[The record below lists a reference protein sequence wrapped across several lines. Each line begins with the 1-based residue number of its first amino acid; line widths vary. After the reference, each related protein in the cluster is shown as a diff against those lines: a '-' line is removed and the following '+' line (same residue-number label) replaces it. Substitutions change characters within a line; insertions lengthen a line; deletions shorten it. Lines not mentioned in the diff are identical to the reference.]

1 MTVASRFVTWF
12 TGRQTRSDDDEH
24 HRSVCSAVPGWAS
37 KWGESGLA
45 YLTGPPAGPPDF
57 SRANVLARAE
67 HVAAAVGQRLGIA
80 VDASALLAGRA
91 GLLGLTRGG
100 RVSAGGATRLL
111 PARDGWCAITL
122 SRPDDVAAVPALLQ
136 SDEVPIDP
144 WPALGQWA
152 ARCPVSVVTERAALL
167 DIPAAGLGEVA
178 AASPQ
183 ARHLGF
189 RSDPRGLAGLLVA
202 DLSSMWAG
210 PLCGQLLARAG
221 ATVVKV
227 ESRRRPD
234 GTRTGNREFFDW
246 MNSKKLS
253 YAIDFEAD
261 AEELRELLSV
271 ADIVI
276 EGSRPAALERRGLG
290 PHDVAPR
297 PGRIW
302 LRVNG
307 YEQPRPAFG
316 DDAAVA
322 GGLVGAADGAGLKGP
337 VFCGDAIADP
347 LTGLEAT
354 VAVLESLSRG
364 GGELIHVSMAA
375 VAATYAALPTEP
387 SAAPYP
393 APPPRPPAACA
404 PAAELGADN
413 DAVRRMVSERR
424 CPSC

>member
-1 MTVASRFVTWF
+1 
-12 TGRQTRSDDDEH
+12 
-24 HRSVCSAVPGWAS
+24 
-37 KWGESGLA
+37 
-45 YLTGPPAGPPDF
+45 
-57 SRANVLARAE
+57 VLARAE
-67 HVAAAVGQRLGIA
+67 EVATAIRRRTGIPINPA
-80 VDASALLAGRA
+80 GLLAGRA
-91 GLLGLTRGG
+91 ALLGLTRRG

-122 SRPDDVAAVPALLQ
+122 SRPDDVAAVPALL
-136 SDEVPIDP
+136 EANETHADP
-144 WPALGQWA
+144 WPALGRWA
-152 ARCPVSVVTERAALL
+152 AARPASAVTERAGLL
-167 DIPAAGLGEVA
+167 DIPAAALGEVA

-183 ARHLGF
+183 VRHLGF

-210 PLCGQLLARAG
+210 PLCGRLLARAG

-227 ESRRRPD
+227 ESPRRPD
-234 GTRTGNREFFDW
+234 GTRRGNREFFDW
-246 MNSKKLS
+246 MNSEKLS
-253 YAIDFEAD
+253 YAIDFDAD
-261 AEELRELLSV
+261 ADELRELLAI

-276 EGSRPAALERRGLG
+276 EGSRPAALERRRLG

-302 LRVNG
+302 LRISG
-307 YEQPRPAFG
+307 YDDFRPAFG

-322 GGLVGAADGAGLKGP
+322 GGLVGAAPDGP

-354 VAVLESLSRG
+354 AAVVESLSRG

-387 SAAPYP
+387 SAGQYP

-404 PAAELGADN
+404 PAPRLGADN
-413 DAVRRMVSERR
+413 DAVRRLVSERR